1 MTEVV
6 GETSCDLRYSFIAC
20 HGNCMHHPTCV
31 IFKCVVAWKTVPFHD
46 EKLLKILYIFKKLFH
61 TAQKRGKKWILRYW
75 FSGFSSKIS
84 MIPSSTTRRSSF
96 TYISWLM
103 WSPLRDRMM
112 HNVQS
117 PSLKTSD
124 EEFVQKITDFRDYC
138 RESASWAERTEWINV
153 RRINSAILSR
163 KWLLYQTNNK
173 TLHCWISHRCK

>member
-1 MTEVV
+1 MERQLRLRLVYARS
-6 GETSCDLRYSFIAC
+6 GETSRDLMYSFIAC
-20 HGNCMHHPTCV
+20 HGNCMHRPTCV

-61 TAQKRGKKWILRYW
+61 TAQKRGKKKICDTDFLV
-75 FSGFSSKIS
+75 SVLKIS

-96 TYISWLM
+96 TYISRLM

-124 EEFVQKITDFRDYC
+124 EEFVKKITDFRDYC
-138 RESASWAERTEWINV
+138 SESASWAERTD
-153 RRINSAILSR
+153 
-163 KWLLYQTNNK
+163 
-173 TLHCWISHRCK
+173 